1 MTEALDAMISEVGGI
16 PEAGGAGEEVPMD
29 VRTNISTAP
38 APLPD
43 FVQAVTVPLVEVVG
57 AIACD
62 AARVSHLEGGEVDAL
77 AGAVNNVLRFY
88 LTLDGIDE
96 KTAAWLALGA
106 VGLGVV
112 KNRKRL
118 PPKDEAAPMGAVV
131 DIPSEAE
138 IIAAQAGALADVT
151 GGGVAAARA

>member
-1 MTEALDAMISEVGGI
+1 MTEALDAMISEAGGI
-16 PEAGGAGEEVPMD
+16 PDARGEGEGAAIAV
-29 VRTNISTAP
+29 STVP

-57 AIACD
+57 SIACD
-62 AARVSHLEGGEVDAL
+62 AARVTPLESREVDAL

-88 LTLDGIDE
+88 LTLDGLDE

-112 KNRKRL
+112 KNRERL
-118 PPKDEAAPMGAVV
+118 PSTAVTPPQVDVVAA
-131 DIPSEAE
+131 PSEAE
-138 IIAAQAGALADVT
+138 IIAAQEGALADVT
-151 GGGVAAARA
+151 GGGGAAAGT

>member
-16 PEAGGAGEEVPMD
+16 SEAGGAGEGASAPV
-29 VRTNISTAP
+29 SSGP

-62 AARVSHLEGGEVDAL
+62 AAHVTRLESREVDTL

-88 LTLDGIDE
+88 LTMDGLDE

-112 KNRKRL
+112 KNRERL
-118 PPKDEAAPMGAVV
+118 PPKAEAAVMGAVAN
-131 DIPSEAE
+131 IPSEAE
-138 IIAAQAGALADVT
+138 IISAQAGALADIA
-151 GGGVAAARA
+151 GGGGAAAGT

>member
-16 PEAGGAGEEVPMD
+16 PEAGAAGEGAPASV
-29 VRTNISTAP
+29 SSAP

-62 AARVSHLEGGEVDAL
+62 AAHVTPLGGGEVEAL

-88 LTLDGIDE
+88 LTMDGLDE

-112 KNRKRL
+112 KNRQRL
-118 PPKDEAAPMGAVV
+118 PPKAEEAPMGAVV
-131 DIPSEAE
+131 NVPSEAE
-138 IIAAQAGALADVT
+138 IIAAQAGAMADVT
-151 GGGVAAARA
+151 GGGGAAAGA

>member
-1 MTEALDAMISEVGGI
+1 MTEALDAMISEAGGI
-16 PEAGGAGEEVPMD
+16 PDAIGEGEGAAIAV
-29 VRTNISTAP
+29 STAP

-57 AIACD
+57 SIACD
-62 AARVSHLEGGEVDAL
+62 AARVTPLESREVDAL

-88 LTLDGIDE
+88 LTMDGLDE

-112 KNRKRL
+112 KSRERL
-118 PPKDEAAPMGAVV
+118 PTKVEAGPMMEAAVV
-131 DIPSEAE
+131 PSEAE

-151 GGGVAAARA
+151 GGGSAAAGT